1 MSITYK
7 KPGQNAVREPLMQIS
22 RVKLMS
28 TRSSLLE
35 NLETNILKIDL
46 TRILNELTKTD
57 DQILQKL
64 QYFNPS
70 IYEYTNENKL
80 NDGVSTEI
88 ENLNIYIDEN
98 SLSEQVVIDSTD
110 KISGKLSRL
119 FSKIKI
125 LENGN

>member
-70 IYEYTNENKL
+70 IYEYTNQNKL

-88 ENLNIYIDEN
+88 ENLDIYIDEN

>member
-88 ENLNIYIDEN
+88 ENLDIYIDEN

>member
-64 QYFNPS
+64 QHFNPS

>member
-64 QYFNPS
+64 
-70 IYEYTNENKL
+70 
-80 NDGVSTEI
+80 
-88 ENLNIYIDEN
+88 
-98 SLSEQVVIDSTD
+98 
-110 KISGKLSRL
+110 
-119 FSKIKI
+119 
-125 LENGN
+125 